1 MKALHDF
8 VKKFEP
14 SKDNKFAHTTYDAFY
29 TFLFQPDSVTTDG
42 THIKDGM
49 DLKRLMIH
57 VVLALQLLYVF
68 GTWNIGHQHFVA
80 LGENVGYIEGF
91 IPKVIYGLIQILPIF
106 VVANVV
112 GLGIEFLYA
121 AKNGHSVEEGYLVSG
136 ALIPLIM
143 PPDIPLIWLAVS
155 VVFAVVLGKEA
166 FGGTGMNIWNVA
178 LLARVFI
185 FFAYP
190 TSISGDEVWVSGIE
204 KTTIDGLPAFVAAD
218 YGWAH
223 GLFNNIFGLFGFD
236 APFSNLTDAGAVK
249 LVADGWTGATPLGIA
264 AKEGWDGIAA
274 AGYTDSEII
283 WGVIPGSIGESS
295 VPLIVLGMIFL
306 IVTRVASYRVIFGGI
321 IGFFVAAFMMNA
333 IAPPAELLTDDT
345 PGVFKFM
352 AIHPLRQMA
361 MGSFLFAITFMATD
375 PVSSADTPT
384 GKWIYGFLIA
394 FIGLIIRV
402 MNPAYPEGWMLSILL
417 MNTFAPLIDHY
428 VYEANMKRR
437 AKRTHAMAEQRNEL
451 ITRRGEM
458 EIFDAESEYTP
469 VGNTSGQ

>member
-14 SKDNKFAHTTYDAFY
+14 DHNNKLAHTTYDAFY
-29 TFLFQPDSVTTDG
+29 TFLFQPPTVTKDG
-42 THIKDGM
+42 VHIKDGM
-49 DLKRLMIH
+49 DLKRLMVH

-68 GTWNIGHQHFVA
+68 GTWNIGHQHFA
-80 LGENVGYIEGF
+80 AIGEYTGLLEGF
-91 IPKVIYGLIQILPIF
+91 LLKVVYGLIQVLPIF
-106 VVANVV
+106 VVTHVV
-112 GLGIEFLYA
+112 GLGIEFIYA
-121 AKNGHSVEEGYLVSG
+121 ARKGHSVEEGFLVSG

-143 PPDIPLIWLAVS
+143 PPDIPLVWLAVAIA
-155 VVFAVVLGKEA
+155 FAVVLGKEA

-190 TSISGDEVWVSGIE
+190 TTISGDEVWISGIE
-204 KTTIDGLPAFVAAD
+204 KVGTEYFTAS

-223 GLFNNIFGLFGFD
+223 NAFDWIFSGLGLATFGEGGQAVVDGF
-236 APFSNLTDAGAVK
+236 
-249 LVADGWTGATPLGIA
+249 TGATPLGIA
-264 AKEGWDGIAA
+264 AKEGW
-274 AGYTDSEII
+274 AGVEAVYTEGQIF
-283 WGVIPGSIGESS
+283 WGTIPGSIGETS
-295 VPLIVLGMIFL
+295 VPLIAIGMIFL
-306 IVTRVASYRVIFGGI
+306 MVTRIADYRVIVGGL
-321 IGFFVAAFMMNA
+321 IGFFVAALMMNA
-333 IAPPAELLTDDT
+333 IAPAELTPDT

-352 AIHPLRQMA
+352 AIHPLRQLM

-428 VYEANMKRR
+428 VYQANANRR
-437 AKRTHAMAEQRNEL
+437 AKRTSAMAKQRDEL
-451 ITRRGEM
+451 ITRRGDVKV
-458 EIFDAESEYTP
+458 FNGDSDYRP
-469 VGNTSGQ
+469 VGNTGSYS